1 MRVIHSG
8 VHPSAHLQGGPAR
21 QARADVGL
29 LSERPSGARPPR
41 ERRLQTII
49 ESRVTGAELKK
60 HVGAIHVKAPLSLL
74 QRKLSNVLLLNA
86 YEELPD
92 PNVKEHEIPV
102 RVLAEVAG
110 YDSKDFAYLRDALRA
125 LVDCRVEW
133 NVLGENGEEDEWAA
147 ASLLAQAKTKG
158 GVCRY
163 VYAPD
168 LREKLYRPEV
178 YARINLA
185 IQARFG
191 SGYALAL
198 YENCARFR
206 KVGTTGWIAL
216 ETWRDLLGVGE
227 DQYPAFKALRQKVL
241 SPAIKEVNEFS
252 DVRVEMETRREK
264 RRIVA
269 LKFVVT
275 EAPPHEPGV
284 AAKGLGLREALGA
297 EGVPDARSAAPE
309 PAEVIQDHPLA
320 DLQRRLLGFGLTEA
334 QALDLSTEFPEGRV
348 AANLDHVEAEV
359 ARGLEPGGRE
369 VKNVAAFTVAAVR
382 GDYAKGSATPDVV
395 RKASEKKQEAASAA
409 KAKQE
414 RTAAQKEAAAQ
425 AKRSAE
431 ERRQRALADAWG
443 ALSDDEQAG
452 FTERAVARLKGEAP
466 QVHCWYE
473 EERDAGKAL
482 GEMRPA
488 VRSTLRSFQYE
499 EMGRLL

>member
-1 MRVIHSG
+1 MCLTCAG
-8 VHPSAHLQGGPAR
+8 
-21 QARADVGL
+21 RA
-29 LSERPSGARPPR
+29 APR
-41 ERRLQTII
+41 TAI
-49 ESRVTGAELKK
+49 ETPVTGAELKK
-60 HVGAIHVKAPLSLL
+60 HVGAIHVKAPLTLL

-92 PNVKEHEIPV
+92 ASVKEHEIPV

-133 NVLGENGEEDEWAA
+133 NVLGEDGEEEEWAA

-206 KVGTTGWIAL
+206 KVGTTGWIDL
-216 ETWRDLLGVGE
+216 DTWRDLLGVGE

-241 SPAIKEVNEFS
+241 APAIREVNEFS
-252 DVRVEMETRREK
+252 DIRVEMETQREK

-269 LKFVVT
+269 LKFVVA
-275 EAPPHEPGV
+275 EAPERGPAA
-284 AAKGLGLREALGA
+284 AAKGLGPTLREALGA
-297 EGVPDARSAAPE
+297 EGAPDPRAAAPE
-309 PAEVIQDHPLA
+309 PAEVLQDHPLA

-334 QALDLSTEFPEGRV
+334 QALDLSTEFPEARV

-359 ARGLEPGGRE
+359 ARGLESDGRE
-369 VKNVAAFTVAAVR
+369 IKNVASFTIAAVR
-382 GDYAKGSATPDVV
+382 GDYATGASTPEVV
-395 RKASEKKQEAASAA
+395 RKASERKRAEASAVQQRQAEATSRA
-409 KAKQE
+409 KADE
-414 RTAAQKEAAAQ
+414 RAKKAEA
-425 AKRSAE
+425 
-431 ERRQRALADAWG
+431 ERRQRAMAEAWA
-443 ALSDDEQAG
+443 ALPRDEQAEL
-452 FTERAVARLKGEAP
+452 TARAVARLRKESP
-466 QVHCWYE
+466 QVYRWYE
-473 EERDAGKAL
+473 EERESGKPVDA
-482 GEMRPA
+482 MRPA
-488 VRSTLRSFQYE
+488 VRSTLRSFQHE
-499 EMGRLL
+499 EMERLL

>member
-1 MRVIHSG
+1 MSVI
-8 VHPSAHLQGGPAR
+8 PSPDHRLAHEHGGSVP
-21 QARADVGL
+21 DVG
-29 LSERPSGARPPR
+29 RPSRALPSRPR
-41 ERRLQTII
+41 RSRLQTII

-60 HVGAIHVKAPLSLL
+60 HVGAIHVKAPLTLL

-92 PNVKEHEIPV
+92 PSVKEHEIPV

-133 NVLGENGEEDEWAA
+133 NVLGEDGEEEEWAA

-206 KVGTTGWIAL
+206 KVGTTGWIDL
-216 ETWRDLLGVGE
+216 GTWRDLLGVGE
-227 DQYPAFKALRQKVL
+227 DQYTAFKALRQKVL
-241 SPAIKEVNEFS
+241 NPAIDEVNEFS
-252 DVRVEMETRREK
+252 DIRVEMERRREK

-275 EAPPHEPGV
+275 EAPERGP
-284 AAKGLGLREALGA
+284 AAAARGLGPTLREALGA
-297 EGVPDARSAAPE
+297 EGAPDPRSAAPE
-309 PAEVIQDHPLA
+309 PAEVIEDHPLVE
-320 DLQRRLLGFGLTEA
+320 LQRRLLGFGLTEA
-334 QALDLSTEFPEGRV
+334 QALDLSTEFPEARV
-348 AANLDHVEAEV
+348 SANLDHVEAEV
-359 ARGLEPGGRE
+359 ARGLEPDGRE

-382 GDYAKGSATPDVV
+382 GDYARGAGTPDVV
-395 RKASEKKQEAASAA
+395 RQAAEKKEAAASARTA
-409 KAKQE
+409 KRE
-414 RTAAQKEAAAQ
+414 RAAAQKEATAQ

-431 ERRQRALADAWG
+431 ERRQRALAEAWAG
-443 ALSDDEQAG
+443 LSDGERAA

-466 QVHCWYE
+466 QVHRWYE
-473 EERDAGKAL
+473 EELAAGKAPD
-482 GEMRPA
+482 EMRPS
-488 VRSTLRSFQYE
+488 VRSTLRSFQHE

>member
-1 MRVIHSG
+1 MNVIPSTDTRLAHHHGGSAPALGCPSG
-8 VHPSAHLQGGPAR
+8 PSAFSPQR
-21 QARADVGL
+21 QRQ
-29 LSERPSGARPPR
+29 S
-41 ERRLQTII
+41 RLQSII
-49 ESRVTGAELKK
+49 ESRVTGTELKK
-60 HVGAIHVKAPLSLL
+60 HVGAIHVKAHLSLL

-92 PNVKEHEIPV
+92 PSVKEHEIPV

-133 NVLGENGEEDEWAA
+133 NVLGEDGEEDEWAA

-206 KVGTTGWIAL
+206 KVGTTGWIDLA
-216 ETWRDLLGVGE
+216 TWRDLLGVGE
-227 DQYPAFKALRQKVL
+227 EQYTAFKALRQKVL
-241 SPAIKEVNEFS
+241 APAIKEVNEFS
-252 DVRVEMETRREK
+252 DIRVEMETQREK

-269 LKFVVT
+269 LKFVVS
-275 EAPPHEPGV
+275 EAPAHEPGM

-297 EGVPDARSAAPE
+297 EGAPDARSAAPE
-309 PAEVIQDHPLA
+309 PAEVIEDHPLV
-320 DLQRRLLGFGLTEA
+320 DLQRRLLGFGLTAA
-334 QALDLSTEFPEGRV
+334 QALDLSTEFPEARV
-348 AANLDHVEAEV
+348 VANLDHVEAEV
-359 ARGLEPGGRE
+359 ARGLEPDGRE

-382 GDYAKGSATPDVV
+382 GDYAKGTATPDVV
-395 RKASEKKQEAASAA
+395 RKAAEKKQEAASAA
-409 KAKQE
+409 KVKQE
-414 RTAAQKEAAAQ
+414 RMAAQKEASAK
-425 AKRSAE
+425 AKRSVE
-431 ERRQRALADAWG
+431 ERRQQALAEAWA

-466 QVHCWYE
+466 QVHRWYE
-473 EERDAGKAL
+473 EERDSGKPL
-482 GEMRPA
+482 DEMRPA

>member
-1 MRVIHSG
+1 MSAVNVIPSPDPRP
-8 VHPSAHLQGGPAR
+8 VHEHGGSAPA
-21 QARADVGL
+21 VG
-29 LSERPSGARPPR
+29 RPSRAVPSRQR
-41 ERRLQTII
+41 RSRLQTII

-60 HVGAIHVKAPLSLL
+60 HVGAIHVKAPLTLL

-92 PNVKEHEIPV
+92 PSVKEHEIPV

-133 NVLGENGEEDEWAA
+133 NVIDEDGEEEWAA
-147 ASLLAQAKTKG
+147 ASFLAQAKTKG

-206 KVGTTGWIAL
+206 KVGTTGWIDL
-216 ETWRDLLGVGE
+216 GTWRDLLGVGE
-227 DQYPAFKALRQKVL
+227 GQYTAFKALRQKVL
-241 SPAIKEVNEFS
+241 NPAVDEVNEYS
-252 DVRVEMETRREK
+252 DIRVRMETRREK

-269 LKFVVT
+269 LKFAIA
-275 EAPPHEPGV
+275 EAPSDGPGT

-297 EGVPDARSAAPE
+297 EGAPDARAAAPE
-309 PAEVIQDHPLA
+309 PSEVIEEHPRA
-320 DLQRRLLGFGLTEA
+320 ELQRRLLAFGLTEA
-334 QALDLSTEFPEGRV
+334 QALDLSTEFPEAHV
-348 AANLDHVEAEV
+348 AANLDHVEGVV

-369 VKNVAAFTVAAVR
+369 VENVAAFTVAAVR
-382 GDYAKGSATPDVV
+382 GDYAGGAATPAVV
-395 RKASEKKQEAASAA
+395 RKASEKKERAAEAA
-409 KAKQE
+409 KAKRE
-414 RTAAQKEAAAQ
+414 RTAAQKEAAAE
-425 AKRSAE
+425 AKRSAG
-431 ERRQRALADAWG
+431 ERRQRALADAWA
-443 ALSDDEQAG
+443 ALPDDEREG

-466 QVHCWYE
+466 QVHRWYE
-473 EERDAGKAL
+473 EEHEAGKAVD
-482 GEMRPA
+482 EMRPA

-499 EMGRLL
+499 EMERLL